1 MAWKS
6 VPERIA
12 ERAKSSKA
20 EWRTETRERKA
31 EIATFSEAWRTESW
45 SMSMAV
51 NVADGN
57 RCASMRASTPVP
69 VPMSSMRVALGG
81 EGAQD
86 PSRQAS
92 NPTFMAQED
101 WKTEN
106 CLKRKWSLD
115 TGSTVLFCQE
125 VEAVVVLENGFGI
138 VCEITVHHPGIVGR
152 VFFKDTGKEL
162 ALVLAEVDNDF
173 LVLVEKET
181 TGEVDVVI
189 VARMGRERLNVV
201 GEVFVSLDLGD
212 QHVVSGL
219 GVSQGAVSVIKV
231 GTVAVETMGG
241 NERARFVLHEDGL
254 RIDEFGVL
262 KVRVDS
268 RPMELLVEH
277 RDIKF
282 VAVVASEV
290 NTREH
295 FCQLRSQLLER
306 RAGRHVFVRDVVDRS
321 GFGRNGAFG
330 IDAHAVTLLRAV
342 GKDFDERKF
351 DNAVVEKIDTGRL
364 EVKKHERT
372 LQIEFHESERLVVK
386 NHRHEQHEDI
396 LALFIGLGEDDGRAV
411 RIGDL
416 KENIVRLDVL
426 EDFDKVGGFESDG
439 ERVARVLASDGLGSR
454 NAFFKILGG
463 EDNLVVGNVKF
474 DHVGSFGRVERG
486 ASERSHGSE
495 AVDGERKRVVLRDDG
510 IIVRVFAFNLAAIHG
525 VVEQG
530 ELHHLVVILNG
541 DVVVVLGKE
550 RLENNGRFACE
561 DEGIASR
568 AGVVLDTVAHE
579 FVSIGSHEVDA
590 GVVDVN
596 EDARHDRAE
605 LVVRSGKNGLGDGI
619 EER

>member
-6 VPERIA
+6 VPERMA
-12 ERAKSSKA
+12 ERAKRSKA
-20 EWRTETRERKA
+20 EWRTEMRERKG
-31 EIATFSEAWRTESW
+31 ESATFSVAWRTESG

-51 NVADGN
+51 SVADGN

-138 VCEITVHHPGIVGR
+138 VREIAIHHPRIVRR
-152 VFFKDTGKEL
+152 VFVKDTCKEL
-162 ALVLAEVDNDF
+162 ALVLAEVDNDL
-173 LVLVEKET
+173 LVLVEKEP
-181 TGEVDVVI
+181 TGEVNVVV
-189 VARMGRERLNVV
+189 VARVGRERLDVV
-201 GEVFVSLDLGD
+201 GEVVVSLDLGE
-212 QHVVSGL
+212 QHVVGGL
-219 GVSQGAVSVIKV
+219 GVSQGTVSVIKV

-262 KVRVDS
+262 KMRVDS
-268 RPMELLVEH
+268 RPMKLLVKH
-277 RDIKF
+277 RDIEF

-306 RAGRHVFVRDVVDRS
+306 RAGRHVFVRDVVDRC

-330 IDAHAVTLLRAV
+330 IDAHAVTLLGAV

-351 DNAVVEKIDTGRL
+351 DNAIVEKIDTSRL

-386 NHRHEQHEDI
+386 NHRHEQHEDV
-396 LALFIGLGEDDGRAV
+396 LALLVGLGENDGGTV
-411 RIGDL
+411 RVGDL
-416 KENIVRLDVL
+416 EENVVRLNVL

-454 NAFFKILGG
+454 NALLEILGG
-463 EDNLVVGNVKF
+463 EDNPVVGDVKL
-474 DHVGSFGRVERG
+474 DHVGRFGRVEGG
-486 ASERSHGSE
+486 ATERSHGSE
-495 AVDGERKRVVLRDDG
+495 AVDGERERVVLRDDSVV
-510 IIVRVFAFNLAAIHG
+510 VRVFAFNLTAVHG
-525 VVEQG
+525 VVEQ
-530 ELHHLVVILNG
+530 
-541 DVVVVLGKE
+541 
-550 RLENNGRFACE
+550 
-561 DEGIASR
+561 
-568 AGVVLDTVAHE
+568 
-579 FVSIGSHEVDA
+579 
-590 GVVDVN
+590 
-596 EDARHDRAE
+596 
-605 LVVRSGKNGLGDGI
+605 
-619 EER
+619 